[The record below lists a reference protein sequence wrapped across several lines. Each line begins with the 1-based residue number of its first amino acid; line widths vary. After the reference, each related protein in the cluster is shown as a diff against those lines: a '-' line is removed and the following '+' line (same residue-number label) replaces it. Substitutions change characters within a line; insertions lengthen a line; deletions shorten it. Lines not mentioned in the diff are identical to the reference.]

1 MKNNYKSLSRV
12 YDRFTRN
19 VDYRLYSWLIHR
31 ELKQN
36 NIKGIVLD
44 AGCGTGTLTLLLDK
58 LGYDMIGADISED
71 MLAVAND
78 KSVKSKKPITFLCQD
93 LTKLDLYGTVNAI
106 ICSLD
111 TINHIESE
119 KDLKKV
125 FSRFSLFTEPNGLL
139 IFDINTSYKHSKV
152 LADNT
157 FVFDDG
163 DNVLVWQNEYDS
175 KKKRVLISTDLF
187 SSDGQGLYER
197 SSDAFYEYDY
207 TVKVIERLLSKTGYS
222 LLKHFDFENERD
234 ICEATERIVFVA
246 KKVEGIEK

>member
-1 MKNNYKSLSRV
+1 MSFLADGRKKAPC
-12 YDRFTRN
+12 RN
-19 VDYRLYSWLIHR
+19 S
-31 ELKQN
+31 
-36 NIKGIVLD
+36 KG
-44 AGCGTGTLTLLLDK
+44 LLLFVWFVLIGQQHFCLK
-58 LGYDMIGADISED
+58 SRGHALGYKVARPVVNLDVVVED

-93 LTKLDLYGTVNAI
+93 LTKLDLYGTVNAV

-139 IFDINTSYKHSKV
+139 IFDINTFYKHSKV